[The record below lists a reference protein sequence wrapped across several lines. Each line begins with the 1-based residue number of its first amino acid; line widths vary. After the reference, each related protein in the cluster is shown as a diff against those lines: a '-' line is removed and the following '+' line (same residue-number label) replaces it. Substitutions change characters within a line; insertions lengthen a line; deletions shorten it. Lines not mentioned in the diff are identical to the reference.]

1 MPTDKAGE
9 RWKTVLRFLAAY
21 GLRPV
26 EIQHLSIHADD
37 GRLWCDYIKRSG
49 KGETD
54 PRVLK
59 PLHEEWE
66 QEWGLLEQVANG
78 LDLPPFGGGVANA
91 GRRYLTRQQGWKP
104 LEAKGVTMYSFRHGY
119 ALRAHQQ
126 YGLSARIA
134 ARVMGHSVQ
143 THNENYGTWADV
155 DEIDKAYEAGKRY
168 RQRLKG

>member
-1 MPTDKAGE
+1 M
-9 RWKTVLRFLAAY
+9 
-21 GLRPV
+21 
-26 EIQHLSIHADD
+26 
-37 GRLWCDYIKRSG
+37 
-49 KGETD
+49 
-54 PRVLK
+54 
-59 PLHEEWE
+59 
-66 QEWGLLEQVANG
+66 
-78 LDLPPFGGGVANA
+78 DLPPFGGGVANA

-155 DEIDKAYEAGKRY
+155 DEIYKKRLNSALNLNDEDSLFEVIPSDLY
-168 RQRLKG
+168 RELRLLNELLKKKNESSYDLLNYYYQQIKIIFPL